1 MGYEPQLT
9 QEEIRR
15 LHRQLSA
22 DFSAQPWE
30 QVMARCRALAKK
42 YFACMPLLLELGTLY
57 VNHSNLAP
65 TPQATRESLEEA
77 QALFR
82 RVKAESGDLSLAR
95 QALHM
100 EALCALTLGRPKEA
114 KALLEPLDLPLSYPE
129 PMLAKAYQA
138 LQQPEKA
145 RQILQA
151 GVYRTL
157 CELFNT
163 LPTYLSL
170 CIQDPAAFR
179 ETWRR
184 IQALVDAFQVKTLHP
199 TLLLSVYLGAAR
211 GFLAL

>member
-1 MGYEPQLT
+1 MSKWETGTTYPDITLLPQLAAFFHLTIDELMGYEPQLT

-82 RVKAESGDLSLAR
+82 VNDLEVRILS
-95 QALHM
+95 QN
-100 EALCALTLGRPKEA
+100 
-114 KALLEPLDLPLSYPE
+114 LSY
-129 PMLAKAYQA
+129 L
-138 LQQPEKA
+138 
-145 RQILQA
+145 
-151 GVYRTL
+151 
-157 CELFNT
+157 
-163 LPTYLSL
+163 
-170 CIQDPAAFR
+170 
-179 ETWRR
+179 
-184 IQALVDAFQVKTLHP
+184 
-199 TLLLSVYLGAAR
+199 
-211 GFLAL
+211 

>member
-22 DFSAQPWE
+22 DFSARPWE

-82 RVKAESGDLSLAR
+82 VNDLEVRILS
-95 QALHM
+95 QN
-100 EALCALTLGRPKEA
+100 
-114 KALLEPLDLPLSYPE
+114 LSY
-129 PMLAKAYQA
+129 L
-138 LQQPEKA
+138 
-145 RQILQA
+145 
-151 GVYRTL
+151 
-157 CELFNT
+157 
-163 LPTYLSL
+163 
-170 CIQDPAAFR
+170 
-179 ETWRR
+179 
-184 IQALVDAFQVKTLHP
+184 
-199 TLLLSVYLGAAR
+199 
-211 GFLAL
+211 